1 MAELKSADFSGA
13 ARPLLFAFP
22 KRLRLSTALCT
33 AVLLVMAFFVL
44 YPVALLVYSSFL
56 VELPSGAKTLGLD
69 TWISAWSQN
78 GVLQAI
84 VNTFERV
91 VVTEIISFPLA
102 VLIAWLVMRTDLPGK
117 RLIENFFWVAFF
129 LPALPVLMGWIL
141 LFDPGHGLVNI
152 LWMKLF
158 GGTTGPFNIYSF
170 SGIIFAHIAARSVAA
185 KFIFLAPAF
194 RNLDG
199 AMEEASRVVGA
210 GPLTTLR
217 KIIVPVLMPAFL
229 ITIAI
234 SMIHSLESFE
244 IELIL
249 GPPNGFY
256 VFSTKIFQVVRED
269 PPQFGVATVLGLA
282 ILISM
287 LPLIL
292 WQQHLS
298 HSRSFVTVTSRSTAM
313 PLRLR
318 HWRVPIFAL
327 ICLFGGFITLVP
339 IACLL
344 MGTFMNLYGYF
355 DIERVWTTAHW
366 AEVLTDNTLID
377 STINTLIMGLSAAV
391 IGTFWFALVAYI
403 SVRTKYA
410 ARGVLDL
417 MSWLPASIPGIILG
431 LALLWMFLSVPAL
444 QPLYGTTAILVVACM
459 LTSIS
464 TGVQLIKSNMVQL
477 GNELE
482 EASFVA
488 GGSWLYTFRRVVLP
502 LVGPVLIAVMLL
514 TFASAAR
521 NVAGIAMLVSGDN
534 RPLAMLQADYMID
547 GAFEPAA
554 VVGVLIV
561 LLALTMSVV
570 ARYIGGRVGLT
581 AVTRKKDR

>member
-1 MAELKSADFSGA
+1 MAELKSLSPGSPVRF
-13 ARPLLFAFP
+13 PNFALP
-22 KRLRLSTALCT
+22 RRLRLSAFLCT
-33 AVLLVMAFFVL
+33 LVLLGMAFFVL

-56 VELPSGAKTLGLD
+56 VDLPSGGKALGLD

-78 GVLQAI
+78 GILQAVI
-84 VNTFERV
+84 NTFQRV
-91 VVTEIISFPLA
+91 VVTELISFPVA
-102 VLIAWLVMRTDLPGK
+102 VLIAWLVIRTDMPGK

-141 LFDPGHGLVNI
+141 LFDPGHGLVN
-152 LWMKLF
+152 LGWAWLF
-158 GGTTGPFNIYSF
+158 NVPKGPFNIYGF
-170 SGIIFAHIAARSVAA
+170 SGIVFAHIAARSVAA

-199 AMEEASRVVGA
+199 AMEEASRIAGA
-210 GPLTTLR
+210 GPIATLR
-217 KIIVPVLMPAFL
+217 KIVIPVLMPAFL

-234 SMIHSLESFE
+234 SLIHSLESFE

-249 GPPNGFY
+249 GPTTNFY

-298 HSRSFVTVTSRSTAM
+298 HSRNFVTVTSRSTTL

-318 HWRVPIFAL
+318 KWRVPIFAV
-327 ICLFGGFITLVP
+327 ICTFGAFITVVP
-339 IACLL
+339 VACLL

-355 DIERVWTTAHW
+355 DIEKVWTTTHW
-366 AEVLTDNTLID
+366 ATVLTDNTLIQ
-377 STINTLIMGLSAAV
+377 STVNTLIMGLSAAL

-417 MSWLPASIPGIILG
+417 LSWLPASIPGIILG
-431 LALLWMFLSVPAL
+431 LALLWMFLTVPAL
-444 QPLYGTTAILVVACM
+444 QPFYGTTAILVVAAI
-459 LTSIS
+459 LASVS

-482 EASFVA
+482 EASFIA
-488 GGSWLYTFRRVVLP
+488 GGSWFYTFRRIVLP
-502 LVGPVLIAVMLL
+502 LVGPVLIAVALL

-534 RPLAMLQADYMID
+534 RPLSMLQADYMID

-561 LLALTMSVV
+561 ILALTMSVV

-581 AVTRKKDR
+581 AVAKKKDL

>member
-1 MAELKSADFSGA
+1 MAQLKSLNLSGA
-13 ARPLLFAFP
+13 GWLPNFTMP
-22 KRLRLSTALCT
+22 KRLRLSTVLCT
-33 AVLLVMAFFVL
+33 LVLLGMAFFVL

-56 VELPSGAKTLGLD
+56 VESPTGEKALGLD
-69 TWISAWSQN
+69 IWISAWSQN
-78 GVLQAI
+78 GIPQAI
-84 VNTFERV
+84 VNTFQRV
-91 VVTEIISFPLA
+91 IVTELISFPLA
-102 VLIAWLVMRTDLPGK
+102 LAIAWLVMRTDIPGK
-117 RLIENFFWVAFF
+117 RLIENFFWIAFF

-141 LFDPGHGLVNI
+141 LFDPGHGLVN
-152 LWMKLF
+152 LGWMWLF
-158 GGTTGPFNIYSF
+158 DTSSGPFNIYGF
-170 SGIIFAHIAARSVAA
+170 SGIVFAHIAARSVAA

-199 AMEEASRVVGA
+199 AMEEASRIVGA
-210 GPLTTLR
+210 GPITTLR
-217 KIIVPVLMPAFL
+217 KIVIPVLMPAFL

-234 SMIHSLESFE
+234 SLIHSLESFE

-249 GPPNGFY
+249 GPTTNFY

-292 WQQHLS
+292 WQQRLS
-298 HSRSFVTVTSRSTAM
+298 HSRNFVTVSSRSTTL

-318 HWRVPIFAL
+318 KWRRPIFTL
-327 ICLFGGFITLVP
+327 ICLFGGFITIVP
-339 IACLL
+339 VACLL

-355 DIERVWTTAHW
+355 DLPKVWTTAHW
-366 AEVLTDNTLID
+366 AAVLTDNTLIE
-377 STINTLIMGLSAAV
+377 STVNTLIMGLSAALF
-391 IGTFWFALVAYI
+391 GTFWFALVAYI
-403 SVRTKYA
+403 SVRTKYR

-444 QPLYGTTAILVVACM
+444 QPLYGTTAVLVIACILASV
-459 LTSIS
+459 S

-482 EASFVA
+482 EASFIA
-488 GGSWLYTFRRVVLP
+488 GGSWFYTFRRIVLP
-502 LVGPVLIAVMLL
+502 LIGPVLIAVALL

-521 NVAGIAMLVSGDN
+521 NVAGIAMLVSGEN

-547 GAFEPAA
+547 GAFESAA

-581 AVTRKKDR
+581 AIVRKKDI